1 VAAGVD
7 YSALARE
14 VEGRVFLPGSAGF
27 RVGSRLFNTRY
38 RDRAPSAVVTAA
50 HTADV
55 RRALVWAREQ
65 GIPVVARNGGHSFA
79 GYSVNEGLV
88 IDLSRLTQ
96 TRADGSTGLVVAGG
110 GAKIS
115 HVYDAMQP
123 HEMVFS
129 TGTSPTVGVAGL
141 ALGGGAAFAARRYGL
156 TADALVE
163 TTVVLADGSVVVAGE
178 RDNPD
183 LFWACKGGGGGNF
196 GINVSLTFQA
206 HPVPDVTTFHLT
218 WKWADAAAVLEAGQ
232 RMVRQAPDD
241 FAARLGVWTYGTGL
255 GAIRDNLEV
264 TLQGQYFGSASACL
278 EILDPVLAV
287 AAPVTRDV
295 TERTFW
301 EANKYM
307 VHATSGDQ
315 FALRSNYVR
324 EPLAAEGVET
334 LLSWVERWPGSHN
347 ADGGGAGL
355 FSWGGAINRVAP
367 DATAFVHRDTLF
379 LVSMDTSWTDDD
391 GAARI
396 DANLDWLNGM
406 HAAMAP
412 HVTGSA
418 YQNFVDPE
426 LTNWREAYYGANYP
440 RLVEV
445 KEKYDPDGVF
455 SFDQAVGS

>member
-1 VAAGVD
+1 MAGVD
-7 YSALARE
+7 YSRLAGE
-14 VEGRVFLPGSAGF
+14 VEGRVFLPGSPGF
-27 RVGSRLFNTRY
+27 RVGSHLFNRRY
-38 RDRAPSAVVTAA
+38 KHRTPAAVLTAA

-55 RRALVWAREQ
+55 QRALVWAREQ
-65 GIPVVARNGGHSFA
+65 DVPVVARNGGHSFA
-79 GYSVNEGLV
+79 GYSVGDGLV

-110 GAKIS
+110 GARIS

-123 HEMVFS
+123 YEMVFS

-163 TTVVLADGSVVVAGE
+163 TTVVLADGSLAVANE
-178 RDNPD
+178 RENPD

-206 HPVPDVTTFHLT
+206 HPVPDVTTFYVT

-232 RMVRQAPDD
+232 RMVRGAPDD
-241 FAARLGVWTYGTGL
+241 FAARLGVWTHGTGL
-255 GAIRDNLEV
+255 GAIRDNAEV
-264 TLQGQYFGSASACL
+264 TLQGQYFGPASECL
-278 EILDPVLAV
+278 EILDPVLT
-287 AAPVTRDV
+287 AATPVSRDV
-295 TERTFW
+295 VERTFW

-315 FALRSNYVR
+315 FALRSNYIR
-324 EPLAAEGVET
+324 EPLSADGVGT
-334 LLSWVERWPGSHN
+334 MLSWVERWPGSHN
-347 ADGGGAGL
+347 ADGGGVGL

-391 GAARI
+391 GPDRI
-396 DANLDWLNGM
+396 AANLDWLDGL

-418 YQNFVDPE
+418 YQNFVDPQ
-426 LTNWREAYYGANYP
+426 LTNWREAYYGANYG
-440 RLVEV
+440 RLVQV
-445 KEKYDPDGVF
+445 KQKYDPDGVF

>member
-1 VAAGVD
+1 MAGVD
-7 YSALARE
+7 YSRLAGE
-14 VEGRVFLPGSAGF
+14 VAGRVFLPGSAGF
-27 RVGSRLFNTRY
+27 RVGSHLFNTRY
-38 RDRAPSAVVTAA
+38 KHRAPAAVLTAA
-50 HTADV
+50 HASDV
-55 RRALVWAREQ
+55 QRALVWAREQ
-65 GIPVVARNGGHSFA
+65 GIPVVARSGGHSFA
-79 GYSVNEGLV
+79 GYSVNDGLV
-88 IDLSRLTQ
+88 IDLSRLTE

-110 GAKIS
+110 GARIS

-123 HEMVFS
+123 YEMVFS

-163 TTVVLADGSVVVAGE
+163 TTVVLADGSLAVANE
-178 RDNPD
+178 RENPD

-206 HPVPDVTTFHLT
+206 RPVPDVTTFLLT
-218 WKWADAAAVLEAGQ
+218 FKWADAAAVLEAGQ

-241 FAARLGVWTYGTGL
+241 FAARLGVWTHGSGP
-255 GAIRDNLEV
+255 GAVRDNAEV
-264 TLQGQYFGSASACL
+264 TLQGQYFGPAHACL

-287 AAPVTRDV
+287 ADPVSREV

-315 FALRSNYVR
+315 FALRSNYIR
-324 EPLAAEGVET
+324 EPLAADGVET
-334 LLSWVERWPGSHN
+334 MLSWVERWPGSHN
-347 ADGGGAGL
+347 ADGGGVGL

-379 LVSMDTSWTDDD
+379 LVSMDTSWSDEDEP
-391 GAARI
+391 GRVAAG
-396 DANLDWLNGM
+396 LDWLGGL

-426 LTNWREAYYGANYP
+426 LTDWREAYYGANYA
-440 RLVEV
+440 RLVQV
-445 KEKYDPDGVF
+445 KQKYDPEGVF
-455 SFDQAVGS
+455 SFDQAIGS

>member
-1 VAAGVD
+1 MAGAD
-7 YSALARE
+7 FAALARE

-38 RDRAPSAVVTAA
+38 GDRAPAAVVTAS
-50 HTADV
+50 HPQDV
-55 RRALVWAREQ
+55 SRALTWARDQ

-88 IDLSRLTQ
+88 IDLSRLTR
-96 TRADGSTGLVVAGG
+96 TTADGSTGLVTAGG

-163 TTVVLADGSVVVAGE
+163 TSVVLADGSVAVANE
-178 RDNPD
+178 RENPD

-206 HPVPDVTTFHLT
+206 RPVPDVTTFHLT
-218 WKWADAAAVLEAGQ
+218 WKWADAAAVLDAGQ
-232 RMVRQAPDD
+232 RMVELAPDD
-241 FAARLGVWTYGTGL
+241 FAARLGVWTYGTGRR
-255 GAIRDNLEV
+255 AIRDNLEV
-264 TLQGQYFGSASACL
+264 TLQGQYFGSARDCL
-278 EILDPVLAV
+278 EILDPVLSA
-287 AAPVTRDV
+287 AAPLSRDV

-301 EANKYM
+301 EANQYM

-315 FALRSNYVR
+315 FALRSNYIR
-324 EPLAAEGVET
+324 EPLAAEGVQT

-347 ADGGGAGL
+347 GDGGGVGL

-379 LVSMDTSWTDDD
+379 LVSMDTAWTEDDSP
-391 GAARI
+391 AQV
-396 DANLDWLNGM
+396 DANLDWLNGL
-406 HAAMAP
+406 HSAMAP

-426 LTNWREAYYGANYP
+426 LTDWREAYYGANYA

-455 SFDQAVGS
+455 SFAQAIGS

>member
-1 VAAGVD
+1 MAGAD
-7 YSALARE
+7 FRALAGQ
-14 VEGRVFLPGSAGF
+14 VAGRVFLPGSAGF
-27 RVGSRLFNTRY
+27 RVGSKLFNTRY
-38 RDRAPSAVVTAA
+38 GDRTPAAVVTAA
-50 HTADV
+50 HTEDV
-55 RRALVWAREQ
+55 QRALTWAREQ
-65 GIPVVARNGGHSFA
+65 GVPVVARNGGHSFA

-88 IDLSRLTQ
+88 IDLSRLTG
-96 TRADGSTGLVVAGG
+96 TTADGSTGLVTAGG

-163 TTVVLADGSVVVAGE
+163 TSVVLADGSLVVASE
-178 RDNPD
+178 RENPD

-206 HPVPDVTTFHLT
+206 RPVPDVTTFHLT
-218 WKWADAAAVLEAGQ
+218 WKWADAAAVLDAGQ
-232 RMVRQAPDD
+232 RMVELAPDD

-255 GAIRDNLEV
+255 RAIRDNLEV
-264 TLQGQYFGSASACL
+264 TLQGQYFGSARDCL
-278 EILDPVLAV
+278 EILDPVLSA
-287 AAPVTRDV
+287 AAPVSRDV

-315 FALRSNYVR
+315 FALRSNYIR
-324 EPLAAEGVET
+324 EPLAAEGVQT

-347 ADGGGAGL
+347 GDGGGAGL
-355 FSWGGAINRVAP
+355 FSWGGAINRIAP

-379 LVSMDTSWTDDD
+379 LVSMDTAWTEDDSP
-391 GAARI
+391 AQV
-396 DANLDWLNGM
+396 DANLDWLNGL

-426 LTNWREAYYGANYP
+426 LTDWRTAYYGANYA
-440 RLVEV
+440 RLTQV

-455 SFDQAVGS
+455 SFDQAIGT